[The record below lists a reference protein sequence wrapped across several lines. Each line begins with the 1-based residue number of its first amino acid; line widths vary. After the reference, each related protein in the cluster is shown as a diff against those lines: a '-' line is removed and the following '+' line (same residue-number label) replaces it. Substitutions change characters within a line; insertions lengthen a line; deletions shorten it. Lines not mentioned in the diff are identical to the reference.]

1 MLQNQVNRAGGV
13 NVGPR
18 GTVHILNGTEMYKNF
33 KEAQFLEGEL
43 MIPFNEAMCYG
54 ETCGKLFSDEF
65 SGMRANVH
73 RVTTAQYAEI
83 TLKPLQ
89 PLFCGDFDH
98 IALWFDEDMFCQ
110 INLLTILAWLDQTDY
125 EGSIDLHLVGDDFQP
140 ENHYSLK
147 AKGYN
152 QLYKQVMIH
161 KTMPMEVHPNPLHKG
176 IDLYLNYLKKN
187 SDLMLYIQKH
197 QDVPIKELVSLLIEN
212 FKDYG
217 LGDTQYFEM
226 IKSYRQN
233 L

>member
-1 MLQNQVNRAGGV
+1 MLQNQVNSAGGV
-13 NVGPR
+13 NVNPT
-18 GTVHILNGTEMYKNF
+18 GTVHILNGTEMYRNF
-33 KEAQFLEGEL
+33 KETQFLEAEF

-54 ETCGKLFSDEF
+54 ETCGDLFSGEF
-65 SGMRANVH
+65 IEMRAKVH
-73 RVTTAQYAEI
+73 QVTTAQYAEI

-89 PLFCGDFDH
+89 PLYCEDFVH

-110 INLLTILAWLDQTDY
+110 MNLLTILAWLDQTDY
-125 EGSIDLHLVGDDFQP
+125 GGSIDLHIVGDNFQP
-140 ENHYSLK
+140 ESHYSLK

-161 KTMPMEVHPNPLHKG
+161 KTMPKEVHPIPLYKG
-176 IDLYLNYLKKN
+176 VVLYLNYLKED
-187 SDLMLYIQKH
+187 SDLKLYIQQH

-212 FKDYG
+212 FKEYG

-226 IKSYRQN
+226 VKTYRQN